1 MSKNLSFSVLS
12 NIFVAII
19 TKTNGNIFT
28 FVLIVFLNW
37 GFLLCFEK
45 TSMADNLFSY
55 IPGSSQR
62 CLFDLI
68 QPLVQLKNA
77 ARLYRWCNIAIRCH
91 PITSLISLINVA
103 SRLLI
108 SENSTLHNTK
118 IPPAHLL
125 ISLQKIKYSYRT

>member
-45 TSMADNLFSY
+45 TSMADNLFFLYSG
-55 IPGSSQR
+55 IITKMSFW
-62 CLFDLI
+62 LK
-68 QPLVQLKNA
+68 PLVQLKNA

-108 SENSTLHNTK
+108 SENSILHNTK

-125 ISLQKIKYSYRT
+125 ISLQIFQYSYRT